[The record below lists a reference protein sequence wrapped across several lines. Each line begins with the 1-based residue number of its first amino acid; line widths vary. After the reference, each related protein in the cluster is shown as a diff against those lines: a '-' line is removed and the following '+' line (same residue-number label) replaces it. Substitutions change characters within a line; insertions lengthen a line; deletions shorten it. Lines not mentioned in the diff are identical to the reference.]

1 MYTKVVLTLMAVFL
15 SINTALAKPIVSDV
29 KEYKNHGE
37 IDKIQCDETNS
48 IEVKLGDVCNFYVDF
63 STKNNKTAIITDI
76 NYWFWADKDY
86 NGDDKIFSLNPTKE
100 IEASNWTVKNEKMMI
115 AESTDYKIKSLPDK
129 SSDENIIFKS
139 EILYKKVLADGSVS
153 SDKERTVQCV
163 RVRVKK

>member
-1 MYTKVVLTLMAVFL
+1 MYTKVILTLMAVFL
-15 SINTALAKPIVSDV
+15 SINTALAKPIVSDI
-29 KEYKNHGE
+29 KEYKNHGD
-37 IDKIQCDETNS
+37 IDKIQCDDTKS
-48 IEVKLGDVCNFYVDF
+48 IAVQLGDVLNFYVDF
-63 STKNNKTAIITDI
+63 STTNHKTAIITDV

-86 NGDDKIFSLNPTKE
+86 NGDDKIFSLIPSKE
-100 IEASNWTVKNEKMMI
+100 IENSNWTVKNEKIKI

-139 EILYKKVLADGSVS
+139 EILYKKILPDGSVS